1 MTLAEWLRRLF
12 SGDVP
17 PGDDGRVEELER
29 EQARLVARLEAL
41 QIRVDVSSRH
51 VHAVGPQE
59 TGREIADR

>member
-1 MTLAEWLRRLF
+1 MTLPEWLQRLL
-12 SGDVP
+12 GEDVP
-17 PGDDGRVEELER
+17 SRDNGRVEELER

-51 VHAVGPQE
+51 VHSVGPQE